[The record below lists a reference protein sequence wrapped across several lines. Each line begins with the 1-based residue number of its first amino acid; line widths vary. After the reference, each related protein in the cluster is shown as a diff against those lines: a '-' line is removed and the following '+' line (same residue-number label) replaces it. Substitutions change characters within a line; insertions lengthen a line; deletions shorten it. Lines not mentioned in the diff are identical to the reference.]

1 MTFFHAVA
9 APSTTLTDALVQAY
23 QTNPQIRQGLSSI
36 QAANESVTQL
46 ISASRPTVTAS
57 GSLMVERD
65 FGRRQGRVED
75 GYRLGLSVSQ
85 ILFDGGQGEN
95 TIDSARTSAISG
107 RQALVMAE
115 QSILLDAVSAYM
127 DVLRDEQLATLAES
141 NVAGHMEQVR
151 AANERFQVGLV
162 TRTDVSLAEARLAAA
177 QAELEMQQGALLGS
191 MEIYR
196 TVVGSEPVDLEQPP
210 PPPAVPATV
219 EEAEAIAMRRHPR
232 ILEARLAIEA
242 AEFASQRY
250 RSNRSPVLSATVSH
264 TLSRLPGSQQN
275 TSSKFAAALNANV
288 TLFDGGMSGSERRQ
302 ATALLDQRRFE
313 LQHAASM
320 TRQSIRIAYSNWRVT
335 TASISAI
342 EQQTASAQLA
352 LEGVREEVNL
362 GARTILDALD
372 AEQETRNAQ
381 ANLLS
386 ARRNEYVAVYRILA
400 EMGLLTVSHLNLG
413 IAEHNPTANWE

>member
-1 MTFFHAVA
+1 
-9 APSTTLTDALVQAY
+9 
-23 QTNPQIRQGLSSI
+23 
-36 QAANESVTQL
+36 
-46 ISASRPTVTAS
+46 
-57 GSLMVERD
+57 
-65 FGRRQGRVED
+65 
-75 GYRLGLSVSQ
+75 
-85 ILFDGGQGEN
+85 
-95 TIDSARTSAISG
+95 
-107 RQALVMAE
+107 MAE

-127 DVLRDEQLATLAES
+127 DVLRDEQLVTLAES

-177 QAELEMQQGALLGS
+177 QAELEMQQGELLGS

-413 IAEHNPTANWE
+413 IAEHNPAANWE